1 MARRRVFQIL
11 LAILALFL
19 LGTVVVLSTISFY
32 LRIDDTAYLS
42 EQEVQANVDANLT
55 EVIPRILHQ
64 TWKSDTLPE
73 KWRGVSQ
80 GCRDIMPDYKY
91 MLWTDEGSRDFIAT
105 HYAWFIPTF
114 DAYTYP
120 IQRADA
126 IRYFVL
132 HHYGGVYLDLD
143 IGCTKR
149 LDPLLY
155 YPIVL
160 PKTIPVGVSNDLMF
174 AEKGHPFMQ
183 QTIHNLVTFD
193 HSWLLNYPTVM
204 FSTGPMF
211 LSAQY
216 GLYNAAHRGEVRI
229 LPKSL
234 YGKNAKPGEAP
245 HTYFTHYYGS
255 SWHADDAGFITF
267 LGKRGKLLMWIGLA
281 ILVIG
286 VARLLWVR
294 KSKHSPSGRR
304 RLLMGRY
311 DIILPRAVHRNGHLA
326 IDLGSFSL
334 SATPA
339 TQPSSPASSSPL
351 SSGPPSPLL
360 TDVRRPLLPMAFEPP
375 ASPISDES
383 TTSGFG
389 AATSNAFR
397 GARDWV
403 RASWGGRADRPRYH
417 RANSG
422 SNHHRRRSILF
433 FLPAIFT
440 PSSSVHLRSQSEE
453 DIPLSP
459 SRPTSRNSRN
469 SRSRSHSRHVS
480 PARDKKGDLRSVNFD
495 TPEDADI
502 GASGSSFR
510 FAGAPRPAPI
520 STRHASSSP
529 SPPPYERGARTPGS
543 AWSTAWGEWEGQPTP
558 ES

>member
-389 AATSNAFR
+389 AATKQI
-397 GARDWV
+397 
-403 RASWGGRADRPRYH
+403 RAAIITDAEASSFSSLP
-417 RANSG
+417 
-422 SNHHRRRSILF
+422 
-433 FLPAIFT
+433 FLRL
-440 PSSSVHLRSQSEE
+440 H
-453 DIPLSP
+453 PLSI
-459 SRPTSRNSRN
+459 SA
-469 SRSRSHSRHVS
+469 
-480 PARDKKGDLRSVNFD
+480 ARAKRISLFLLPGQLLVILVIPGPDLTLVMCHLLEIRKATF
-495 TPEDADI
+495 
-502 GASGSSFR
+502 GL
-510 FAGAPRPAPI
+510 
-520 STRHASSSP
+520 
-529 SPPPYERGARTPGS
+529 
-543 AWSTAWGEWEGQPTP
+543 
-558 ES
+558 